1 MRRSIA
7 LAVFL
12 GAGLCL
18 APLPGA
24 AQEEVDEEAWAEP
37 QAAPEVAEAD
47 HAWWARV
54 SEDDDAWWSGTSS
67 ADDAW
72 WTGAPAAAQSE
83 AAGPSTDEPASLE
96 EEEESSDPRR
106 SCATLIKQIAHY
118 EGVKGLAEHRGDELW
133 QHGTELQLER
143 LRARQRVQCPED
155 VPPNAGQRMAVFAAQ
170 AALLAYQLFM
180 MGLL

>member
-1 MRRSIA
+1 VPFPGLEVLVCVARSPSQCSWAPPCVWRPFPAPRRKR
-7 LAVFL
+7 
-12 GAGLCL
+12 
-18 APLPGA
+18 P
-24 AQEEVDEEAWAEP
+24 
-37 QAAPEVAEAD
+37 
-47 HAWWARV
+47 
-54 SEDDDAWWSGTSS
+54 T
-67 ADDAW
+67 DAW

-83 AAGPSTDEPASLE
+83 SAGPSTDEPASLE
-96 EEEESSDPRR
+96 EEEPSSDPRR

-133 QHGTELQLER
+133 EHGTNLQLER
-143 LRARQRVQCPED
+143 LRDRQRVQCPED